1 MKILVLNG
9 PNINFLGI
17 REKDIYGNETYADLC
32 TYLNKIAKDLEIDL
46 AIKQTNSEGKIIDI
60 LQECYYSDVNYI
72 ILNAGA
78 YTHYS
83 YAISDAIKAIQK
95 PVIEVHLSNILER
108 EDFRSKSV
116 IKVNCVKTFMGKGF
130 ESYKEAINYCLKEE
144 EKDEN

>member
-1 MKILVLNG
+1 MKILILNG

-17 REKDIYGNETYADLC
+17 REPEVYGIANYDDLC
-32 TYLNKIAKDLEIDL
+32 NYLMNIAIAKDINLL
-46 AIKQTNSEGKIIDI
+46 IKQTNSEGKIIDI
-60 LQECYYSDVNYI
+60 LQECHFDDTDYI

-108 EDFRSKSV
+108 EDYRKKSV
-116 IKVNCVKTFMGKGF
+116 IQDSCVKTFMGKGF

-144 EKDEN
+144 GKDEN